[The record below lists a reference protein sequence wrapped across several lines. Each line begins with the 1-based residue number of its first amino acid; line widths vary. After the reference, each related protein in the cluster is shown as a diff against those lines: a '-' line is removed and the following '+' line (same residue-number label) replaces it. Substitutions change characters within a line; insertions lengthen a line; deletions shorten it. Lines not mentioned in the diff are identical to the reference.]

1 MTFVTVKLVDI
12 RLMRLI
18 MTIKEVKEYLETIMS
33 IEDLEQDE
41 LNHDSRVGVQNAIK
55 SRKRKLLKELEV
67 KTRYIEMMRYERE
80 LNGIIAGVDEAGRG
94 PLAGEVVA
102 GAVILGD
109 EKLYGL
115 DDSKKLSESERNRLY
130 DLILDTCTV
139 GIGIATVEEIDT
151 LNIYEATKLAM
162 MRAVKDLNRDAD
174 HLLIDAMELDLDIHQ
189 QSIIKGDANSNSIAA
204 ASIIAKVYRDRL
216 MNEHSKKFP
225 EYEFHKNSGYGT
237 KSHLDALKN
246 YGATPIHRKSF
257 SPVKELTH
265 NLFNI

>member
-1 MTFVTVKLVDI
+1 
-12 RLMRLI
+12 

-33 IEDLEQDE
+33 IEVLDEDDL
-41 LNHDSRVGVQNAIK
+41 NSDSRAGVQTAIK
-55 SRKRKLLKELEV
+55 SRRRKLLKELEV
-67 KTRYIEMMRYERE
+67 KKRYIRMMSYERE

-102 GAVILGD
+102 GAVILSD

-216 MNEHSKKFP
+216 MNAHSKKFP
-225 EYEFHKNSGYGT
+225 EYEFHRNSGYGT

>member
-1 MTFVTVKLVDI
+1 MTFVTVKSVDI
-12 RLMRLI
+12 RLMRLM
-18 MTIKEVKEYLETIMS
+18 MTIKEVKEFLQTIHS
-33 IEDLEQDE
+33 IEDLDNTDLQSDT
-41 LNHDSRVGVQNAIK
+41 RVGVQNAIK
-55 SRKRKLLKELEV
+55 SRRRQLEKIEETKRRFE
-67 KTRYIEMMRYERE
+67 RMMVYERE
-80 LNGIIAGVDEAGRG
+80 LRGVIAGVDEAGRG

-162 MRAVKDLNRDAD
+162 IRAVKNLNRYVD
-174 HLLIDAMELDLDIHQ
+174 HLLIDAMELDVDIHQ

-216 MNEHSKKFP
+216 MKAHSKEYP
-225 EYEFHKNSGYGT
+225 EYDFEKNSGYGT
-237 KSHLDALKN
+237 KTHLDALGQ
-246 YGATPIHRKSF
+246 YGVTPIHRKSF
-257 SPVKELTH
+257 SPVKEIQEI
-265 NLFNI
+265 FR